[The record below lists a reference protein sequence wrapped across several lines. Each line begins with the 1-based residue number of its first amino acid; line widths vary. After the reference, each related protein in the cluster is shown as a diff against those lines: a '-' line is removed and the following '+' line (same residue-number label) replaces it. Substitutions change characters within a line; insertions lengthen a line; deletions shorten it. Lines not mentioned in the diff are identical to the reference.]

1 MEKVVEMGYQNVVG
15 QDSVNRFEKSFVK
28 KKRPNNK
35 KRNPNSPVATAE
47 AGAPKGNRPPNQGP
61 AKGNNPQANKG
72 NNGGNRPNNPGQNK
86 ENNRTNNPQGNTNA
100 NS

>member
-1 MEKVVEMGYQNVVG
+1 MGYQNVVG

-47 AGAPKGNRPPNQGP
+47 AGAPQGNRPPNQGP
-61 AKGNNPQANKG
+61 AKG

-86 ENNRTNNPQGNTNA
+86 GNNRTNNPQGNTNA

>member
-1 MEKVVEMGYQNVVG
+1 MGYQNVVG

-35 KRNPNSPVATAE
+35 KRNPNSPNATVE
-47 AGAPKGNRPPNQGP
+47 AGAVAGNRPPNQGQP
-61 AKGNNPQANKG
+61 RGNRPKG
-72 NNGGNRPNNPGQNK
+72 NNGGNRPNNPGQHK
-86 ENNRTNNPQGNTNA
+86 GNNRPNNPQGNTNE

>member
-1 MEKVVEMGYQNVVG
+1 MINTLHL
-15 QDSVNRFEKSFVK
+15 K
-28 KKRPNNK
+28 KKSTVDPALRAFD
-35 KRNPNSPVATAE
+35 KRDTPRKAN
-47 AGAPKGNRPPNQGP
+47 P

-86 ENNRTNNPQGNTNA
+86 GNNRTNNPQGNTNA